1 MEFVIVGI
9 IGILV
14 YLFLSGSNTH
24 NNEIEN
30 LKNQIATTEDSIVQ
44 ADSFYTFISDDSIS
58 AKKFKDS
65 SYEFLSE
72 SNIELHEPR
81 ARRYSGHSGVRV
93 AKGVYIGGS
102 TAKSVQE
109 MTHLST
115 GNLTLFVDEIVYS
128 SSMETRSLKLAN
140 IVDIELFS
148 DGLRISVKNR
158 QKPSLFTG
166 TSNSAG
172 YYDYIQLLKGFQSEF
187 GKSEWNREF
196 ISNTI
201 ENMKSKYD
209 DHLEKLNSELKEL
222 EQKYS

>member
-1 MEFVIVGI
+1 MELFFIVLIVLG
-9 IGILV
+9 L
-14 YLFLSGSNTH
+14 LSFFAGSNAH

-30 LKNQIATTEDSIVQ
+30 LKNLIEMAEDSVVQ
-44 ADSFYTFISDDSIS
+44 ADSFYTFISDDSIT

-65 SYEFLSE
+65 SFEFLSE

-81 ARRYSGHSGVRV
+81 ARRYAGHSGVRV
-93 AKGVYIGGS
+93 AKGVYLGGS

-140 IVDIELFS
+140 IVDMETFT

-166 TSNSAG
+166 TSNSAA
-172 YYDYIQLLKGFQSEF
+172 YSDYIQLLKAFNSEF

-201 ENMKSKYD
+201 ENMKSQYD
-209 DHLEKLNSELKEL
+209 KQLEEMNSQLKEL
-222 EQKYS
+222 EEKDT

>member
-1 MEFVIVGI
+1 MELFFIVLIVLG
-9 IGILV
+9 L
-14 YLFLSGSNTH
+14 LSFFAGSNAH

-30 LKNQIATTEDSIVQ
+30 LKNLIEMAEDSVVQ
-44 ADSFYTFISDDSIS
+44 ADSFYTFISDDSIT

-65 SYEFLSE
+65 SFEFLSE

-81 ARRYSGHSGVRV
+81 ARRYAGHSGVRV
-93 AKGVYIGGS
+93 AKGVYLGGS

-140 IVDIELFS
+140 IVDMETFT

-166 TSNSAG
+166 TSNPAAFS
-172 YYDYIQLLKGFQSEF
+172 DYIQLLKAFNSEF

-201 ENMKSKYD
+201 ENMKSQYD
-209 DHLEKLNSELKEL
+209 KQLEEMNSQLKEL
-222 EQKYS
+222 EEKDT